1 MKALRIVL
9 AAAVL
14 AAIPAATAVR
24 GTAQVTEIDGQMAE
38 SAIMSSGSRAALVA
52 NVTHVPSVGVI
63 RLSFRGVRGAEAHMR
78 TPEDFKIL
86 ASKYRNGIAR
96 LQRALAANPAT
107 REALDRRNIE
117 ISRVW
122 GVQVGSNGAL
132 RLYIY

>member
-1 MKALRIVL
+1 MKALRTLL
-9 AAAVL
+9 AAALLV
-14 AAIPAATAVR
+14 ASPVVIATYGA
-24 GTAQVTEIDGQMAE
+24 AQVSEIDGQMAE

-52 NVTHVPSVGVI
+52 NVTNVPSVGVI
-63 RLSFRGVRGAEAHMR
+63 RLSFRDSRAAEARMR

-86 ASKYRNGIAR
+86 ASKYRSGIAR
-96 LQRALAANPAT
+96 LQRALAANPVT
-107 REALDRRNIE
+107 REALDRRNIA